1 MTLSVGDVRPRVLGL
16 NRINLLPLV
25 RNPRQQFRKDMMHQ
39 DIIHPFGGKTQ
50 KFETEFCGNTLT
62 IETGKMAFLA
72 DGAVTVRYG
81 DTVILGTAVVSNQP
95 RDGVDFFPLLID
107 YEERFYAAGKISGSR
122 FIKRE
127 GRASERAT
135 LNCRLIDR
143 PIRPLFP
150 KGYRHDV
157 QSVAMVL
164 SADLV
169 YSPNII
175 AMTAVSAAMMLSG
188 APFDGPVAGVRIGL
202 IDDKL
207 VAFPTEEQLETSKLD
222 LIVAGTKDAIMMV
235 EAGAMEVDEKTM
247 TEAIQLAHKSI
258 QPLIKLQEEMVKA
271 LGAKEKPFELFK
283 ADEDLM
289 GAIGDFLADKL
300 GPAVRH
306 QDKYV
311 RHDALRNLEKETVA
325 QFENDYEHAD
335 IEVAFAKVIDHELR
349 RAILEEGERPDGRK
363 TDEVRPISSQVGILP
378 RAHGSA
384 LFTRGTTQV
393 LNVTTLASTTYAQM
407 IDTMEEDTTK
417 RYMHHYNAP
426 GYSSGEVK
434 PMRSP
439 GRREIGHGALAE
451 RALLPMIPS
460 VEEFPYTIR
469 SVSEVLSQ
477 NGSSS
482 MASVCGS
489 TLSLMDAG
497 VPLKKPVSGIA
508 MGLVTDGKSKHVI
521 LSDIQ
526 GAEDFA
532 GDMDFKVAGT
542 ADGITA
548 LQMDIKVKGITPEVM
563 SKALAQAKVG
573 RAFILDKMLELLD
586 APREDLSPYAPRI
599 FKVMINPEKIAMVI
613 GKGGETINKII
624 AETGVEIDIE
634 DSGLVMIA
642 STDKD
647 SADRAIEIIRGIT
660 EDPEVGTLYTG
671 RVVKLMEFGA
681 FVNILPGKD
690 GLVHISQMA
699 DKRVEKVSDVVKVG
713 DEVRVKLME
722 IDPQGRLNLSMKA
735 AKAKPE

>member
-1 MTLSVGDVRPRVLGL
+1 MK
-16 NRINLLPLV
+16 
-25 RNPRQQFRKDMMHQ
+25 QQ
-39 DIIHPFGGKTQ
+39 IIHPFGGKTQ
-50 KFETEFCGNTLT
+50 EFKTEFCGRELIVT
-62 IETGKMAFLA
+62 TGQLGFLA

-81 DTVILGTAVVSNQP
+81 DTVVMGTAVVSNQP
-95 RDGVDFFPLLID
+95 REGIDFFPMLID

-127 GRASERAT
+127 GRASERGT
-135 LNCRLIDR
+135 LSARLIDR

-150 KGYRHDV
+150 KGYRNDV
-157 QSVAMVL
+157 QAVATVL
-164 SADLV
+164 SLDPEFA
-169 YSPNII
+169 PNII
-175 AMTAVSAAMMLSG
+175 AMTAVSTALMLSG
-188 APFDGPVAGVRIGL
+188 APFEGPIAGVRIGQ
-202 IDDKL
+202 IDGKL
-207 VAFPTEEQLETSKLD
+207 VAFPTEEQLQNSQLELT
-222 LIVAGTKDAIMMV
+222 VAGTKEAIMMV
-235 EAGAMEVDEKTM
+235 EAGANEVDEATM
-247 TEAIQLAHKSI
+247 TEAIELAHKAI
-258 QPLIKLQEEMVKA
+258 QPLIELQLEIVKA
-271 LGAKEKPFELFK
+271 LGTKEKTYELMT
-283 ADEDLM
+283 ADEDVVKEIT
-289 GAIGDFLADKL
+289 AFLKGKL

-306 QDKYV
+306 QDHYV
-311 RHDALRNLEKETVA
+311 RHDAIRNLEGEVREK
-325 QFENDYEHAD
+325 FAD
-335 IEVAFAKVIDHELR
+335 DHELATLEVAFRKVIDYEIR
-349 RAILEEGERPDGRK
+349 RGILEDGERPDGRK
-363 TDEVRPISSQVGILP
+363 TTEVRPISSQVGLLP
-378 RAHGSA
+378 RTHGSA

-393 LNVTTLASTTYAQM
+393 LNVTTVASTSYAQL

-426 GYSSGEVK
+426 GYSGGEVR

-451 RALLPMIPS
+451 RALLPVIPA

-469 SVSEVLSQ
+469 TVSEVISQ

-497 VPLKKPVSGIA
+497 VPITKPVSGIA
-508 MGLVTDGKSKHVI
+508 MGLVMGEKGHYVI

-542 ADGITA
+542 KDGITA
-548 LQMDIKVKGITPEVM
+548 LQMDIKVKGITPEIM
-563 SKALAQAKVG
+563 SKALAQAKIG
-573 RAFILDKMLELLD
+573 RAHILAKMLEVLE
-586 APREDLSPYAPRI
+586 APRAEMSPYAPRI
-599 FKVMINPEKIAMVI
+599 SKLMINPEKIALVI

-642 STDKD
+642 STDQEG
-647 SADRAIEIIRGIT
+647 AERAIEIIRGLT
-660 EDPEVGTLYTG
+660 EDPEIGTVYTG

-699 DKRVEKVSDVVKVG
+699 DERVNKVEDVVKVG
-713 DEVRVKLME
+713 DEVQVKL
-722 IDPQGRLNLSMKA
+722 IDIDGQGRLNLSMKA
-735 AKAKPE
+735 AKK